1 MSSVKER
8 LFGAI
13 TVMSETDAAKL
24 WEFIQ
29 QTYNGPWAQIEEE
42 STDKLKPEMTRPAQ
56 PTAAQQTAD
65 RWHFT
70 MMTPEGE
77 LMSVRQED
85 MDEYLEQYGTPV
97 KPPSGAIDCRSN

>member
-1 MSSVKER
+1 MSNVKER

-29 QTYNGPWAQIEEE
+29 QTYNGSWAQIEEKA
-42 STDKLKPEMTRPAQ
+42 TDKLKSETTCPAQ
-56 PTAAQQTAD
+56 PTASQQTAD

-70 MMTPEGE
+70 MMTPDGE

-85 MDEYLEQYGTPV
+85 MGEYLKQYGTPV
-97 KPPSGAIDCRSN
+97 KPPSGAVDGRNN